1 MPPKKTTDRS
11 ENSSY
16 LIEDPEKFAHN
27 LLQLLEDS
35 SSAMSG
41 VLKQTASDSG
51 PFSQTSELRDAA
63 KSMNEIMQHWLVD
76 PGKLAEAQSE
86 LLGNYVD
93 LWNNSVRRMFGEEV
107 EAIAEPSPGDNRFK
121 DPEWSSN
128 PYFDFWK
135 QAYLLTTNWA
145 EQLVSNTEG
154 IDERTKRKA
163 DFYLRQ
169 VSSALSPSN
178 FPATNPEIIRET
190 LASNGNNL
198 IEGLH
203 NLVGDMNSSDDLM
216 KVSQTDISAFEV
228 GKNLATTPGK
238 VIFQNEVFQLL
249 QYKPSTKDVHEI
261 PLLIV
266 PPWINKFYIL
276 DLTEQKSFI
285 KYVVAQGFTV
295 FVVSWV
301 NPDASLAKESFEDYM
316 KDGILAATKAVKQE
330 TGVKKINILGY
341 CVGGTLLA
349 ATLAHQAA
357 KRRAPFSSATF
368 LTTQVDFTH
377 AGDLLLFV
385 DDEQLESLHELM
397 SERGY
402 LDGSRMANAFNML
415 RPRDLIWPYIVNNY
429 MLGKKPMP
437 FDLLYWN
444 QDSTRMPAANH
455 EFYLREFYHLN
466 KLAKGEMSLGGVKL
480 DMSKVKIPIY
490 ELAAKDDHIAPPN
503 SVFLGAKLFGG
514 PVEFVLSGSGH
525 IAGVVNPPAKKK
537 YQYWT
542 QRKLTE
548 DLESWRESAKEH
560 PGSWWPHWIKWLRKH
575 SGPKVPAR
583 KPGANLG
590 VIENAPGSYV
600 RTKS

>member
-1 MPPKKTTDRS
+1 MPPKTTSDAEDKSAFRVD
-11 ENSSY
+11 
-16 LIEDPEKFAHN
+16 DPEEFARN
-27 LLQLLEDS
+27 LLQLMEDGNA
-35 SSAMSG
+35 AMSG
-41 VLKQTASDSG
+41 VLKQSSNDHG
-51 PFSQTSELRDAA
+51 PFSQTGEMREAA
-63 KSMNEIMQHWLVD
+63 KSMNEILQQWMVD
-76 PGKLAEAQSE
+76 PVKLAEAQSE
-86 LLGNYVD
+86 LLGSYVD
-93 LWNNSVRRMFGEEV
+93 LWNNSLRRLFGEDV
-107 EAIAEPSPGDNRFK
+107 EAIAEPAPGDNRFK
-121 DPEWSSN
+121 DPEWTSN
-128 PYFDFWK
+128 PYFDFCK

-145 EQLVSNTEG
+145 EDLVCKTEG

-169 VSSALSPSN
+169 VSSALAPSN
-178 FPATNPEIIRET
+178 FPATNPEIVRET

-198 IEGLH
+198 LEGLH
-203 NLVGDMNSSDDLM
+203 NLVGDMKSSGDLM
-216 KVSQTDISAFEV
+216 KISQTDLAAFEV
-228 GKNLATTPGK
+228 GKNLATTAGK
-238 VIFQNEVFQLL
+238 VVFQNDVFQLL
-249 QYKPSTKDVHEI
+249 QYAPASEEVHKT

-276 DLTEQKSFI
+276 DLTPQKSFI
-285 KYVVAQGFTV
+285 NYVVEQGFTV

-301 NPDASLAKESFEDYM
+301 NPDSALARGSFEDYM
-316 KDGILAATKAVKQE
+316 KDGILVATNAVKKE

-349 ATLAHQAA
+349 ATLAYQAA
-357 KRRAPFSSATF
+357 RRRAPYASATF
-368 LTTQVDFTH
+368 LTTQIDFTH

-429 MLGKKPMP
+429 MLGKKPTP

-466 KLAKGEMSLGGVKL
+466 NLAKGKMTLAGSKL
-480 DMSKVKIPIY
+480 DVGKVKIPIY
-490 ELAAKDDHIAPPN
+490 ELAARDDHIAPPT
-503 SVFLGAKLFGG
+503 SVFLGAKLFSG

-542 QRKLTE
+542 SPKLAD
-548 DLESWRESAKEH
+548 DLDSWRATASEH
-560 PGSWWPHWIKWLRKH
+560 PGSWWPHWIKWLRKY

-583 KPGANLG
+583 IPGTKLG
-590 VIENAPGSYV
+590 VIEDAPGSYV
-600 RTKS
+600 RAKS